1 MKIRIKGNSIRLR
14 LTKSDV
20 DRFDKEG
27 KVEETTDLGTVA
39 FGYVLQ
45 RSSEVDQ
52 LTAAF
57 NDGRITMY
65 MPEVWAQEWTTT
77 DRVGFD
83 SHVPLG
89 NGVEGGLYLLLEKD
103 FKCLD
108 ETVEDQSDNYD
119 NPLANKA

>member
-27 KVEETTDLGTVA
+27 MVEERTDLGNVT

-45 RSSEVDQ
+45 RSNEVDQ
-52 LTAAF
+52 LTASF
-57 NDGRITMY
+57 SDGKIIMY
-65 MPEVWAQEWTTT
+65 VPESWAQEWTTT

-83 SHVPLG
+83 SHVSLG

>member
-20 DRFDKEG
+20 DLFEKEG
-27 KVEETTDLGTVA
+27 MVEERTDLGTVA

-45 RSSEVDQ
+45 RSNEVDQ
-52 LTAAF
+52 LTASF
-57 NDGRITMY
+57 SDGKIIMY
-65 MPEVWAQEWTTT
+65 MPETWAQEWTSTEKT
-77 DRVGFD
+77 GFD
-83 SHVPLG
+83 SHVSLG
-89 NGVEGGLYLLLEKD
+89 SDGGGLYLLLEKD